1 MFAFYQMCKETIS
14 MKKLLFLSLIVI
26 AFAGCNRKAE
36 RSTTTGWNYNDS
48 NWGGFIKAV
57 SESQT
62 IGPNLVPVEGG
73 SFTMG
78 QVLEDVMYDY
88 NNMPKRVT
96 VNSFFIDE
104 TEVSN
109 LHYREYVYWVDR
121 VMGDEYPE
129 VAQMVRPDT
138 LVWRD
143 ELSYNEPQVENYF
156 SYPAYNEYPVVGV
169 SWEQARD
176 FAKWR
181 SDRVNEMLL
190 TRRGI
195 IELDLSQNPE
205 SNFRTDTYLLGVY
218 QAQDGPNPL
227 ENNRPNSEEET
238 RKVSR
243 NDGILLPEYRLPTE
257 AEWEYAALA
266 MPSNLIEGT
275 EINRERKLYPW
286 EGNSLR
292 ADEGR
297 HRGQFMANFKRGRGD
312 NMGVAGALND
322 EAAYPSNIY
331 AYSPNAFGLFGMAGN
346 VSEWVQ
352 DVYRPLSPLDVED
365 FSPFRGNVFKRKSV
379 DESGNYKV
387 DSLGR
392 IVTHVETQE
401 EIEGRS
407 NYLRGDVRDY
417 RDGDDLSNATYGYG
431 VTSLINNESRVYK
444 GASWN
449 DRAYWLSPGT
459 RRFFQ
464 QDRASSEIGFR
475 CAMDMIGGPEGNVI
489 LGKESRKERRRV
501 RKNRRNRNKSILE
514 NFKIKGGKKNNN
526 SGSDN
531 DSNSNTEDTGSSEDD
546 STTVP

>member
-1 MFAFYQMCKETIS
+1 MFAFNLMCKETNT
-14 MKKLLFLSLIVI
+14 MKKIIFLSLVVI
-26 AFAGCNRKAE
+26 AFTSCNRQAE
-36 RSTTTGWNYNDS
+36 RSTSTGWNYNDS
-48 NWGGFIKAV
+48 EWGGFIKAV

-62 IGPNLVPVEGG
+62 IGPNLVPIEGG

-78 QVLEDVMYDY
+78 QVEEDVMFDY
-88 NNMPKRVT
+88 NNLPKRVT
-96 VNSFFIDE
+96 VNSFLIDE

-109 LHYREYVYWVDR
+109 LHYREYVYWVSR

-129 VAQMVRPDT
+129 VVDMVRPDT

-190 TRRGI
+190 ARRGI
-195 IELDLSQNPE
+195 IALETDQSAEQNF
-205 SNFRTDTYLLGVY
+205 NTDAYLLGIY
-218 QAQDGPNPL
+218 EAQDGPTPL
-227 ENNRPNSEEET
+227 ENKNPNSDEAT
-238 RKVSR
+238 RRVSR
-243 NDGILLPEYRLPTE
+243 DDGIILPEYRLPTE
-257 AEWEYAALA
+257 AEWEYAALG
-266 MPSNLIEGT
+266 MPGNLIEGT
-275 EINRERKLYPW
+275 EINKERKLYPW
-286 EGNSLR
+286 EGTTVR

-297 HRGQFMANFKRGRGD
+297 HRGKFMANFKRGRGD

-322 EAAYPSNIY
+322 NAAYPSNIY
-331 AYSPNAFGLFGMAGN
+331 AYSPNPFGLFGMAGN

-365 FSPFRGNVFKRKSV
+365 FSPFRGNVFTRKAV
-379 DESGNYKV
+379 DESGEYMV
-387 DSLGR
+387 DSLGQ
-392 IVTHVETQE
+392 IVERVETQE
-401 EIEGRS
+401 DIEGRT
-407 NYLRGDVRDY
+407 NYLEGDARDY
-417 RDGDDLSNATYGYG
+417 RDGDELSNATYGYG
-431 VTSLINNESRVYK
+431 ETTLINNESRVYK

-449 DRAYWLSPGT
+449 DRAYFLSPGT

-464 QDRASSEIGFR
+464 QERASSEIGFR

-501 RKNRRNRNKSILE
+501 RKNRRNRNKSLQD
-514 NFKIKGGKKNNN
+514 NFKIKQGGKKNN
-526 SGSDN
+526 SGSD
-531 DSNSNTEDTGSSEDD
+531 SSGSGNSEDD
-546 STTVP
+546 STTIP

>member
-1 MFAFYQMCKETIS
+1 MRSTYCVKDTNT
-14 MKKLLFLSLIVI
+14 MKKIIFLSLVVI
-26 AFAGCNRKAE
+26 AFSSCNRQAE
-36 RSTTTGWNYNDS
+36 RSTSTGWNYNDS

-78 QVLEDVMYDY
+78 QVEEDVMYDY
-88 NNMPKRVT
+88 NNLPKRVT

-109 LHYREYVYWVDR
+109 LHYREYVYWVNR
-121 VMGDEYPE
+121 VMGDQYPE
-129 VAQMVRPDT
+129 VVDMIRPDT

-190 TRRGI
+190 ARRGI
-195 IELDLSQNPE
+195 IELQTDQSAEQNF
-205 SNFRTDTYLLGVY
+205 NTDAYLLGVY

-227 ENNRPNSEEET
+227 ENNNPNSDSAT
-238 RKVSR
+238 RPVSR
-243 NDGILLPEYRLPTE
+243 DDGIILPEYRLPTE
-257 AEWEYAALA
+257 AEWEYAALG
-266 MPSNLIEGT
+266 MPGNLIEGT
-275 EINRERKLYPW
+275 EINKERKLYPW
-286 EGNSLR
+286 EGTSVR

-297 HRGQFMANFKRGRGD
+297 DRGKIMANFKRGRGD

-322 EAAYPSNIY
+322 QAAYPSNIY

-365 FSPFRGNVFKRKSV
+365 FSPFRGNVFERKV
-379 DESGNYKV
+379 KDENGEYMV
-387 DSLGR
+387 DSLGQV
-392 IVTHVETQE
+392 VTRVETQE
-401 EIEGRS
+401 DIAERT
-407 NYLRGDVRDY
+407 NYLDPDARDY
-417 RDGDDLSNATYGYG
+417 LDGDPLSNATYGYG
-431 VTSLINNESRVYK
+431 ETTLINNESRVYK

-449 DRAYWLSPGT
+449 DRAYFLSPGT

-464 QDRASSEIGFR
+464 QSRASSEIGFR

-489 LGKESRKERRRV
+489 LGKESRKERRKV
-501 RKNRRNRNKSILE
+501 RKNRRNRNKSIQE
-514 NFKIKGGKKNNN
+514 NFEIKDNKRNN
-526 SGSDN
+526 SGS
-531 DSNSNTEDTGSSEDD
+531 GSGSGSGGSGAGSGGNN
-546 STTVP
+546 STTIP